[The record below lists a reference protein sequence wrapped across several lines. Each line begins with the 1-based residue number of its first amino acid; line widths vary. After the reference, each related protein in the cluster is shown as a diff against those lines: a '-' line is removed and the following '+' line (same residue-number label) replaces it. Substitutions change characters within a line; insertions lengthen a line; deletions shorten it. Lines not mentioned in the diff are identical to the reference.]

1 MHNEPEVFSITGA
14 DTALSQ
20 DQSGRQRRYLISM
33 VLRTA
38 CFVGG
43 ILAEGWLRW
52 VLIFGAVALPYFAVV
67 IANAGR
73 ERGAWFGNG
82 DFVPLETDAIGPAP
96 TTHH

>member
-1 MHNEPEVFSITGA
+1 MIIRTVCFLLT
-14 DTALSQ
+14 L
-20 DQSGRQRRYLISM
+20 
-33 VLRTA
+33 VLPDPYRWFT
-38 CFVGG
+38 
-43 ILAEGWLRW
+43 LA
-52 VLIFGAVALPYFAVV
+52 GAVFLPYIAVV

>member
-1 MHNEPEVFSITGA
+1 
-14 DTALSQ
+14 
-20 DQSGRQRRYLISM
+20 
-33 VLRTA
+33 
-38 CFVGG
+38 
-43 ILAEGWLRW
+43 LAEGWLRW

-73 ERGAWFGNG
+73 DRGALFGTG